1 MHTPQ
6 SKSGG
11 VVARPWM
18 YGFIGILGLFGLYAF
33 AIHQPAMLF
42 WFTFFSFFAA
52 FGYVR
57 DELKYLGLLSVAG
70 LILAILGLARVIA
83 I

>member
-1 MHTPQ
+1 
-6 SKSGG
+6 
-11 VVARPWM
+11 M
-18 YGFIGILGLFGLYAF
+18 YGFIGFLGLFGLYAF

-57 DELKYLGLLSVAG
+57 DGLKYLGLIRVAE
-70 LILAILGLARVIA
+70 LILAIPGLARVIA
-83 I
+83 VEATRLDRRKTRRAGNG